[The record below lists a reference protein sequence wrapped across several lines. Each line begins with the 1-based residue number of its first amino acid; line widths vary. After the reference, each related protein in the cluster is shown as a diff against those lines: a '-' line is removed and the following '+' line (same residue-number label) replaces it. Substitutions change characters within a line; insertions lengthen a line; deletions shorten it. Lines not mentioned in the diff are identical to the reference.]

1 METDGEW
8 AHVRK
13 DGAEGY
19 VLAEHLRY
27 YKRLDPYGPL
37 LPGVTCYPYAAR
49 ALENVDILSAETGE
63 IAIYIL
69 LFSAVIDSVLWPPS
83 FMLPNSFR
91 ATGDVKYPMVI
102 SVASMWVFRVG
113 LSWLLGKGMNMGIK
127 AVWYGMSVDWLFRGV
142 MYYARYFGKN
152 WRRRIGD
159 VGN

>member
-1 METDGEW
+1 
-8 AHVRK
+8 
-13 DGAEGY
+13 
-19 VLAEHLRY
+19 
-27 YKRLDPYGPL
+27 
-37 LPGVTCYPYAAR
+37 
-49 ALENVDILSAETGE
+49 
-63 IAIYIL
+63 
-69 LFSAVIDSVLWPPS
+69 
-83 FMLPNSFR
+83 MLPNSFR

-113 LSWLLGKGMNMGIK
+113 LSWLLGKSMNMGIK